1 MANAPFISGYCL
13 EYSSFA
19 CVSPTSSHSKIG
31 GLGRGSNNGWNSD
44 TLLIYNLDAFI
55 GKTVTSATLTGTIDG
70 YDGARTGTAPIAM
83 VSAQNRKR
91 WQYWVTPPRYD
102 DINAVVN
109 EWDTALSS
117 ASVPNASSGTVVF
130 NSTPAFVAE
139 IQKLIDGDFE
149 FWAPGVDRTWRDG
162 IIVRMPTVN
171 AGFYNTFS
179 SWVLSINTAAVTAMP
194 NDHFY
199 RMRRS

>member
-1 MANAPFISGYCL
+1 MANASFISSYCL

-19 CVSPTSSHSKIG
+19 CIEPTSSISKIG
-31 GLGRGSNNGWNSD
+31 GLGRGTNNGWNSE
-44 TLLIYNLDAFI
+44 TLLIYNLDSFI
-55 GKTVTSATLTGTIDG
+55 GKTVTSVTLTGTISN
-70 YDGARTGTAPIAM
+70 YDNVRTGTAPIAM

-91 WQYWVTPPRYD
+91 SAYWVTPPRYD

-117 ASVPNASSGTVVF
+117 SSVPNASSGTVVF

-171 AGFYNTFS
+171 SGFYSKFS
-179 SWVLSINTAAVTAMP
+179 GWTLDINTTTTAIN
-194 NDHFY
+194 NDHYY
-199 RMRRS
+199 RMGR